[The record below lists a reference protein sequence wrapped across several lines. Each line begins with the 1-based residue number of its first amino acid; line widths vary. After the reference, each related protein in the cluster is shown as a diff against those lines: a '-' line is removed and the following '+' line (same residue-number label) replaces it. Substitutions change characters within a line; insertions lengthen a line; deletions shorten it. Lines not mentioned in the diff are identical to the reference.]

1 MSVWIWGGGAAAG
14 EVGNSQLEAERG
26 MHFQMCG
33 HEGSGAFSTVERGL
47 ERCRSTRDLAGTRR
61 GEECYLKLRFP
72 GHACLRFF
80 TPPAFPALARVS
92 PPFSVFSI
100 SPARQMTGLRS
111 FPQSSLETSC
121 PHSLK
126 PQPRASSG
134 AVECLSIGLMLVT
147 IC

>member
-1 MSVWIWGGGAAAG
+1 MWGSGGAAAG
-14 EVGNSQLEAERG
+14 QVEDSQLEAKRG

-47 ERCRSTRDLAGTRR
+47 ECYRSTRGLAGTRR
-61 GEECYLKLRFP
+61 GEECCLKLLFP

-80 TPPAFPALARVS
+80 TPPALPVLSCVS
-92 PPFSVFSI
+92 SPSSVFSI
-100 SPARQMTGLRS
+100 SPASHRIGVRS

-126 PQPRASSG
+126 PQPRAFSG